1 MEGRAV
7 EGSYDVWS
15 GLRQRGRREGVDSR
29 EGTAEADEQTWPH
42 GTDRYQGPGLTWY
55 LKA

>member
-15 GLRQRGRREGVDSR
+15 RLRQRGRREGVDSR